1 MSLGFSLRNNLQ
13 LPILKSVTS
22 ITTSTILNMNH
33 HQVPFYH
40 ASGSEFDEM
49 FVGVGAKRIRE
60 MFAVARA
67 NSPSIIFID
76 EIDAIGGKR

>member
-1 MSLGFSLRNNLQ
+1 
-13 LPILKSVTS
+13 
-22 ITTSTILNMNH
+22 
-33 HQVPFYH
+33 
-40 ASGSEFDEM
+40 M

-60 MFAVARA
+60 MFSVARA

>member
-1 MSLGFSLRNNLQ
+1 MFLFLLF
-13 LPILKSVTS
+13 LLH
-22 ITTSTILNMNH
+22 L
-33 HQVPFYH
+33 QVPFYH

-60 MFAVARA
+60 MFSVARA